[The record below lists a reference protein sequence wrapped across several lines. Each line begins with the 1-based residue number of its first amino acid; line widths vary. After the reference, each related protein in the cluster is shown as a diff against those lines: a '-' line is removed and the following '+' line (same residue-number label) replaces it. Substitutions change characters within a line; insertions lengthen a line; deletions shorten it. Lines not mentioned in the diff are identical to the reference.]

1 MNDNKTPNNSDPNP
15 FDLTD
20 EEKALLDYY
29 FDFLKNLETWDEEDF
44 RRERRK
50 LVQRK
55 DEVQLTLQKLQKQL
69 EWQIEQDDVELD
81 FMDLMDED

>member
-69 EWQIEQDDVELD
+69 EWQIEQDEVELD